1 MRVILP
7 GKPFHRIGFST
18 MWAGSTYGGARKSSS
33 ASSVGLFVLAAA
45 ATRTVF
51 IRDPR
56 VSWGYALGIF
66 LLGGSLR
73 ISVAGAAAA
82 VISWWGFA
90 QLAAGLA
97 SGSRAGARLGRFAEK
112 DAFRYRREMA
122 ASSVR
127 MIRDH
132 PWQGWGL
139 GTYASV
145 YPAYATFDLG
155 ATQFG

>member
-1 MRVILP
+1 M
-7 GKPFHRIGFST
+7 
-18 MWAGSTYGGARKSSS
+18 GAR
-33 ASSVGLFVLAAA
+33 GNRQVLAALGCLFWPRRRRA
-45 ATRTVF
+45 QFLSATRA
-51 IRDPR
+51 IR
-56 VSWGYALGIF
+56 GANALGIF

-132 PWQGWGL
+132 P
-139 GTYASV
+139 
-145 YPAYATFDLG
+145 
-155 ATQFG
+155 